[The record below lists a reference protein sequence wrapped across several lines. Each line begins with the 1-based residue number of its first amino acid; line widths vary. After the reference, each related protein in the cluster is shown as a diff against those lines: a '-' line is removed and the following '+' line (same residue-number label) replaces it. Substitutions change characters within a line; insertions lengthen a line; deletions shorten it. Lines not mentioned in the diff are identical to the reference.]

1 MKKETPPP
9 CIQRPASMLKLIQVT
24 NIQLLWNLCDEQ
36 AVLNLHLINDDGIL
50 LINYLK
56 HVRLREDIMRYYLVN
71 INYVT
76 NYNYIITEKSLRQL
90 KVQFNVL
97 RS

>member
-1 MKKETPPP
+1 
-9 CIQRPASMLKLIQVT
+9 MLKLIQVT
-24 NIQLLWNLCDEQ
+24 NIQLLWNLRDEQ